1 MAGPERFELPTAGFE
16 DQNSSAELRTVINKS
31 MYIQIKFVSKKSIY
45 IKLFDNP
52 ATRKWF
58 EKFSSCKFSTASMVN
73 GMYNQRD
80 NIDLDELPYVLS
92 KINFNWNNIKLTL
105 QKLKDIGFNTDLF
118 DLPESFNFDQQLL
131 NQLHRFF
138 TYNIL
143 WYHKADNTNNPFD
156 PNFKNKCM
164 SRQDWHELLN
174 QINESVHN
182 LEQYTTTNNR
192 NILKGYPLKFLQV
205 ILNSKPT
212 NNSWIDFNLEEQQEN
227 YKYQIYKKKSKKP
240 LVRLDP
246 SILGK
251 SYLQSFLDH
260 DDPTCVDCTGR
271 LGSHGNFYI
280 DVDNTLSDIY
290 MSEDFKEWLSH
301 YNIINPP
308 LEFPIGIVVKPHRV
322 FLKSIIKSKVE
333 DVIFFKTWHG
343 N

>member
-1 MAGPERFELPTAGFE
+1 
-16 DQNSSAELRTVINKS
+16 
-31 MYIQIKFVSKKSIY
+31 MYIQIKFVSKKSMY

-58 EKFSSCKFSTASMVN
+58 EKFSSRKFSTASMVN
-73 GMYNQRD
+73 NIHNQRD
-80 NIDLDELPYVLS
+80 NISIDELPHVLS
-92 KINFNWNNIKLTL
+92 RINSNWNNIKLTL
-105 QKLKDIGFNTDLF
+105 QKLKDIGFNTDFF
-118 DLPESFNFDQQLL
+118 DLPNSFNFDQQLL

-138 TYNIL
+138 TYNVL
-143 WYHKADNTNNPFD
+143 WYHNADNTNNPFD
-156 PNFKNKCM
+156 PNFKIKCM
-164 SRQDWHELLN
+164 SYQDWHALLN

-182 LEQYTTTNNR
+182 LEQYTKTDNR

-205 ILNSKPT
+205 ILNV

-227 YKYQIYKKKSKKP
+227 YKYQIYKKKFQKP

-251 SYLQSFLDH
+251 AYLQSFLDN

-271 LGSHGNFYI
+271 VGSHGNFHI
-280 DVDNTLSDIY
+280 DFDNNLSDIY
-290 MSEDFKEWLSH
+290 TSDDFKKWLSR

-308 LEFPIGIVVKPHRV
+308 LEFPIGIVIKPHRW

-333 DVIFFKTWHG
+333 DVIFFKTWSSRG
-343 N
+343 S